1 MPYIAK
7 ARIAYNG
14 PALEQ
19 GLMDVR
25 ELAPALLAFADLINH
40 VNDAIGGDRKIR
52 VMLNQDS
59 LQKGSFDITTILDY
73 SFFDQAK
80 LFIGAAEESG
90 LSALMEILG
99 WGTAVKGGISG
110 IFALI
115 KKIGDRKIKKA
126 EREDKNLVKLTLS
139 DGDVILT
146 TKGTMQVYINADSRK
161 AMEKVIK
168 PLSQD
173 GIDSFELR
181 NPDNPDDKRAIESI
195 NKEEAAYFKSPPISD
210 DEKIEKLPEQEMTV
224 KITSVNFEKG
234 LKWRLTDGNNTF
246 WAKIE
251 DEEFL
256 AKVDDHDL
264 VFGNGDMLRVRYYVQ
279 QVVKNGNLSSEYV
292 VTKVLEVKEKPQ
304 QIQLDFEMK

>member
-1 MPYIAK
+1 
-7 ARIAYNG
+7 
-14 PALEQ
+14 
-19 GLMDVR
+19 
-25 ELAPALLAFADLINH
+25 
-40 VNDAIGGDRKIR
+40 
-52 VMLNQDS
+52 
-59 LQKGSFDITTILDY
+59 
-73 SFFDQAK
+73 
-80 LFIGAAEESG
+80 
-90 LSALMEILG
+90 MEILG